1 MGWVKIKKENHL
13 SEDFRRRGLN
23 HGSLLRKRTPEK
35 QICSPSFDQK
45 LLRSSMRWNPK
56 TKKLPQGRKNKR
68 KKEQKL
74 FPLIRDCKPPRNYER
89 IEGSLN
95 KGIPTQILKEGESL
109 RKRPEPNL

>member
-1 MGWVKIKKENHL
+1 MRLSKEKDPRETDL
-13 SEDFRRRGLN
+13 LPKFR
-23 HGSLLRKRTPEK
+23 
-35 QICSPSFDQK
+35 
-45 LLRSSMRWNPK
+45 PK
-56 TKKLPQGRKNKR
+56 TLAELKEMESQDKKLPQGRKNKR